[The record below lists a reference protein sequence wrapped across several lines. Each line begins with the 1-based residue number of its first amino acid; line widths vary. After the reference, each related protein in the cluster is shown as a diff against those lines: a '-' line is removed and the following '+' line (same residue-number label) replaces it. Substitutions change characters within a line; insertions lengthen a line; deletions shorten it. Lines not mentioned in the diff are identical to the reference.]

1 MTKAT
6 THFFLV
12 IIHNHR
18 QFSFFSHN
26 ISVDAS
32 SIVSHCFPSF
42 SSFSQKCS
50 MLIAPSAD
58 GGEKKDSTKWSY
70 SCSLLGGKWE
80 GMQIRWEN
88 VFFFF
93 HFEAKSFKRCPSL
106 KRLAAGRSLGRDQGH
121 TASTGSTGARSAE
134 EPENCWR

>member
-70 SCSLLGGKWE
+70 SCSLLGGE
-80 GMQIRWEN
+80 M
-88 VFFFF
+88 
-93 HFEAKSFKRCPSL
+93 
-106 KRLAAGRSLGRDQGH
+106 GRDVDKVGKCLLFFPL
-121 TASTGSTGARSAE
+121 RSKE
-134 EPENCWR
+134 F